1 MGKHLKTSM
10 DEKVIDYLAIELYKK
25 DPNNIVLNKF
35 MSMKNEEGY
44 SLTKTI
50 NKFKEQLLLGVYGS
64 GLLLFNPKTGET
76 KDFPLIEKEKKSKEM
91 YKI

>member
-25 DPNNIVLNKF
+25 DPVNIVLNKF
-35 MSMKNEEGY
+35 MAMKNDEGY

-50 NKFKEQLLLGVYGS
+50 NKFKE
-64 GLLLFNPKTGET
+64 TGKHPE
-76 KDFPLIEKEKKSKEM
+76 
-91 YKI
+91 